1 MLAKFRYLKITDRM
15 PVQLMNNEHAANKRF
30 VSLLTKLSVI
40 KKVDL
45 LLMETR

>member
-1 MLAKFRYLKITDRM
+1 MSI
-15 PVQLMNNEHAANKRF
+15 ESANKRF

-45 LLMETR
+45 LLMEISISISLVNKNFVSLLKK

>member
-1 MLAKFRYLKITDRM
+1 MSI
-15 PVQLMNNEHAANKRF
+15 ESANKSF

-45 LLMETR
+45 LLMEISISISLVNKNFVSLLTK